1 MMDSCGS
8 CCSCAITACSAAAHL
23 LLADDALCGVQDCCS
38 SFVVVCK
45 SALRLNKS
53 AGGYA
58 DMFMCA

>member
-1 MMDSCGS
+1 M
-8 CCSCAITACSAAAHL
+8 ARVAAVLSQPVVLPTHL

-45 SALRLNKS
+45 SALRLNKY